1 MPAHQTPALELPS
14 TDGTIFRIESA
25 RGSPLVLYFYPRDNT
40 PGCTDE
46 AAQFRDRH
54 AAFRDLGI
62 AIYGV
67 SRDSM
72 RSHRSFKE
80 KMGLPFELLSD
91 PDETACN
98 AWGVMKSKKLY
109 GKPVRGIERST
120 FVIDASGAIAR
131 EWRSVKVPG
140 HADEVLAFART
151 LA

>member
-14 TDGTIFRIESA
+14 TDGTIFRLEAA
-25 RGSPLVLYFYPRDNT
+25 RGAPLVVYFYPRDHT
-40 PGCTDE
+40 PGCTDQ

-67 SRDSM
+67 SRDSI
-72 RSHRSFKE
+72 RSHRSFKD
-80 KMGLPFELLSD
+80 KLGLPFELLSD
-91 PDETACN
+91 PDETACG

-131 EWRSVKVPG
+131 EWRGVKVPG
-140 HADEVLAFART
+140 HADEVLAYART

>member
-14 TDGTIFRIESA
+14 TDGTIFRLEAA
-25 RGSPLVLYFYPRDNT
+25 RGAPLVVYFYPRDHT
-40 PGCTDE
+40 PGCTDQ

-67 SRDSM
+67 SRDSI
-72 RSHRSFKE
+72 RSHRSFKD
-80 KMGLPFELLSD
+80 KLGLPFELLSD
-91 PDETACN
+91 PDETACS

-131 EWRSVKVPG
+131 EWRGVKVPG
-140 HADEVLAFART
+140 HADEVLAYART

>member
-14 TDGTIFRIESA
+14 TDGTTFRLEAA
-25 RGSPLVLYFYPRDNT
+25 RGAPLVVYFYPRDHT
-40 PGCTDE
+40 PGCTDQ

-67 SRDSM
+67 SRDSI
-72 RSHRSFKE
+72 RSHRSFKD
-80 KMGLPFELLSD
+80 KLGLPFELLSD
-91 PDETACN
+91 PDETACG

-131 EWRSVKVPG
+131 EWRGVKVPG
-140 HADEVLAFART
+140 HADEVLAYART

>member
-14 TDGTIFRIESA
+14 TDGTTFRLEAA
-25 RGSPLVLYFYPRDNT
+25 RGAPLVVYFYPRDHT
-40 PGCTDE
+40 PGCTDQ

-67 SRDSM
+67 SRDSI
-72 RSHRSFKE
+72 RSHRSFKD
-80 KMGLPFELLSD
+80 KLGLPFELLSD
-91 PDETACN
+91 PDETACS

-131 EWRSVKVPG
+131 EWRGVKVPG
-140 HADEVLAFART
+140 HADEVLAYART